1 VRSRAALA
9 HVVIGC
15 LRRLGLHAA
24 ALLAEGGVMLASVAR
39 VILICASVQLSCVY
53 DCLVHVCVGLVSS
66 SGLSIGERKP
76 H

>member
-1 VRSRAALA
+1 MRSRAALA

-39 VILICASVQLSCVY
+39 VILICTSVQFVLSCVY
-53 DCLVHVCVGLVSS
+53 DCLVCVRWSRVELGLVD
-66 SGLSIGERKP
+66 R
-76 H
+76 

>member
-1 VRSRAALA
+1 MRSRAALA

-39 VILICASVQLSCVY
+39 VILICATVSCM
-53 DCLVHVCVGLVSS
+53 CVGLVSS

>member
-24 ALLAEGGVMLASVAR
+24 ALLAEGGVMLAGVAR
-39 VILICASVQLSCVY
+39 VILICASVQLSFVR
-53 DCLVHVCVGLVSS
+53 VHV
-66 SGLSIGERKP
+66 
-76 H
+76 